1 MFPLGNRCASINAGT
16 LALIDAGIPMKDFVC
31 ASSATYLEDT
41 PMLGGHGSLC
51 KGYVWGLQMVAK
63 SAVESILC
71 RKGFTVPPPPH
82 TQHPPPHPPTP
93 PHTHPHSTHPQ
104 PQPLHLALHAHH
116 HTHTAP
122 NSTTPHH

>member
-41 PMLGGHGSLC
+41 PMLGELEDDSLC

-63 SAVESILC
+63 RAVERVLC
-71 RKGFTVPPPPH
+71 RRGFTVP
-82 TQHPPPHPPTP
+82 
-93 PHTHPHSTHPQ
+93 
-104 PQPLHLALHAHH
+104 
-116 HTHTAP
+116 
-122 NSTTPHH
+122 

>member
-41 PMLGGHGSLC
+41 PMLGELEDGSLR

-63 SAVESILC
+63 SAVESVLC
-71 RKGFTVPPPPH
+71 RRGFTVP
-82 TQHPPPHPPTP
+82 
-93 PHTHPHSTHPQ
+93 
-104 PQPLHLALHAHH
+104 
-116 HTHTAP
+116 
-122 NSTTPHH
+122 